1 MDGILMLSARSK
13 LRVKITAAA
22 LAMASV
28 ASASAADVGKGADSF
43 DANCAECHSVAK
55 TLRNKKGPSLFGIVG
70 RKSASIAGADYS
82 DAMKASGIVWTTDK
96 LEAYITAP
104 KTVVP
109 GGTMKFKGL
118 PDAAERAD
126 LIAFL
131 SAQK

>member
-1 MDGILMLSARSK
+1 MLSARSNF
-13 LRVKITAAA
+13 RIKIAAAA
-22 LAMASV
+22 LATASFTT
-28 ASASAADVGKGADSF
+28 SSAADLGKGADSF

-96 LEAYITAP
+96 LEAYIAAP

-118 PDAAERAD
+118 PDAVERAD
-126 LIAFL
+126 LITFL